1 MKNVILTGSSGGI
14 GNAIAGVLKGNGY
27 SILPIS
33 SRMENLQ
40 SLESEVKSILSANKL
55 DVLINCAG
63 FGVFRPHEE
72 ISPYDI
78 KKMVDVNLTAPLVL
92 TGLCLRAL
100 KASGGSIINISS
112 IEATRHSK
120 FSALYTATK
129 SGLRDFSLSLFEEVR
144 KSGVRVTSINPDIT
158 DTLFFDN
165 LSFGPGE
172 DESSFLNT
180 DDVARA
186 VLTVLQGAGVIT
198 DLTIR
203 PQRAGVKK
211 MPRR

>member
-14 GNAIAGVLKGNGY
+14 GNAIAGLLEGNSY
-27 SILPIS
+27 KILQVS
-33 SRMENLQ
+33 SRMENLE

-63 FGVFRPHEE
+63 YGIFRPHEE
-72 ISPYDI
+72 ICSDDI
-78 KKMVDVNLTAPLVL
+78 KKMVDVNLIAPMVL
-92 TGLCLRAL
+92 SALCLRAL

-158 DTLFFDN
+158 DTNFFEK

-172 DESSFLNT
+172 EESSFLNPE
-180 DDVARA
+180 DVAQA
-186 VLTVLQGAGVIT
+186 VFTVLQSDGVIT

-203 PQRAGVKK
+203 PQRVGVTKK
-211 MPRR
+211 PNR

>member
-63 FGVFRPHEE
+63 FGAFCPHEE

-158 DTLFFDN
+158 DTPFFDN

-180 DDVARA
+180 DDVARV
-186 VLTVLQGAGVIT
+186 VLTVLQGEGGIT

-211 MPRR
+211 MSRR

>member
-14 GNAIAGVLKGNGY
+14 GSAIVSCLEGNGY
-27 SILPIS
+27 RILPVS
-33 SRMENLQ
+33 SRLENIQ

-72 ISPYDI
+72 ISSADV
-78 KKMVDVNLTAPLVL
+78 KKMIDVNLTAPLVL

-120 FSALYTATK
+120 FSALYTAAK

-158 DTLFFDN
+158 NTHFFEN
-165 LSFGPGE
+165 LPFGPGNE
-172 DESSFLNT
+172 ETSFLKP

-186 VLTVLQGAGVIT
+186 VLTVLQGEGVIT

-203 PQRAGVKK
+203 PQRAGVTKK
-211 MPRR
+211 PHR